1 MELTREEAISKHRK
15 MWSWIADEI
24 EKEKKYQDIEY
35 LKIEYCNDEEVRGV
49 TSNCFCCE
57 YTNCVCEFCPIEWES
72 EAGDYMCLDQ
82 YKEKDCKGLYML
94 CFDELDWKEQAK
106 LARKI
111 ANLPER
117 ENV

>member
-15 MWSWIADEI
+15 MWNWIADKTEE
-24 EKEKKYQDIEY
+24 EKMYQDIEG

-49 TSNCFCCE
+49 KNNCFCCE
-57 YTNCVCEFCPIEWES
+57 YTNCVCEFCPIELES
-72 EAGDYMCLDQ
+72 KVEDYMCIDK
-82 YKEKDCKGLYML
+82 YKEDDYEGIYSIC
-94 CFDELDWKEQAK
+94 CDETDWKEQAK

-111 ANLPER
+111 ANLSER